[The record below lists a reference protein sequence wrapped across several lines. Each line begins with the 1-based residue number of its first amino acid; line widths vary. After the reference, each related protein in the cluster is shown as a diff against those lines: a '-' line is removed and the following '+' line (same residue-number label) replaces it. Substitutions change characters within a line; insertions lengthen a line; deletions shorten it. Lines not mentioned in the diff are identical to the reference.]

1 MKQPAEDDLK
11 QQYAEWLKF
20 CYALQRNNNMGIPVV
35 KKLRELGLQQEAR
48 QVVKDLADFLSLQK
62 APEDEIARAR
72 KLLAEME
79 AAPENKK

>member
-1 MKQPAEDDLK
+1 
-11 QQYAEWLKF
+11 
-20 CYALQRNNNMGIPVV
+20 MGIPVV